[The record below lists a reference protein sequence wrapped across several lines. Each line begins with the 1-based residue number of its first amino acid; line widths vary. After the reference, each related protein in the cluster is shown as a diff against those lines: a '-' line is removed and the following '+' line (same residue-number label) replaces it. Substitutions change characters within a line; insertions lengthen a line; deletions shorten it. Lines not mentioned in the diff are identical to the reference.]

1 MATGAMPAFAR
12 GISGSTRTLFANAFV
27 SSMSE
32 SRSAFQST
40 IAMSPD
46 APFSLRG
53 QHQYFHAVGG
63 LGVVDNVDKLAT
75 DKRSSLGA
83 CMGAATARRQSTFY
97 SQMSAQHWRSAF
109 RTAFPSSS
117 SA

>member
-1 MATGAMPAFAR
+1 
-12 GISGSTRTLFANAFV
+12 
-27 SSMSE
+27 MSE

-75 DKRSSLGA
+75 DKRFSGRVH
-83 CMGAATARRQSTFY
+83 GRRHRAAATFY

-117 SA
+117 SAWVAVLI